1 MKCIDFLEAIGR
13 ELTKHSFV
21 CTMYIFKS
29 GKMKCNKFWKYG
41 ICRALT
47 ESLFVRT
54 HKTCC
59 RTIFG
64 FFFKKRNICG
74 IACGLERLRCVGYQ
88 YWERLMSVDFDH
100 LSFFKIV
107 TFNPTLSLFFMVR
120 GYIQGKRPLEG
131 RTLQFPA
138 PQTKLF
144 TRDPVVGL
152 PPAIPHSQRPWKK
165 GGGKLCGKWPSGE
178 KSKDPPTLPPLSLAA
193 GGRPWR
199 QPSEIEKGPPSAER
213 GKKAYWPCTKAK
225 ERERERRTEGG
236 GWRPY
241 IDTILPKQKMKCF

>member
-107 TFNPTLSLFFMVR
+107 TLNPTLSLFYSRSEVTFKEKGR
-120 GYIQGKRPLEG
+120 SKAAHSNSPHLRLNYSRATPLLASLPLSP
-131 RTLQFPA
+131 T
-138 PQTKLF
+138 
-144 TRDPVVGL
+144 VSGL
-152 PPAIPHSQRPWKK
+152 EKK
-165 GGGKLCGKWPSGE
+165 GEGNF
-178 KSKDPPTLPPLSLAA
+178 A
-193 GGRPWR
+193 GNDLLV
-199 QPSEIEKGPPSAER
+199 KN
-213 GKKAYWPCTKAK
+213 
-225 ERERERRTEGG
+225 RRTPLPSPLYPWLRGG
-236 GWRPY
+236 GPGASLR
-241 IDTILPKQKMKCF
+241 K